1 MEYCDAGSFPELF
14 RAMSAKR
21 LFSESQYK
29 VEDEPADKRLK
40 PRRLSLAS
48 VIGKVIKLNSMNK
61 HLSDLEPWLRRL
73 VNEELENALRRCNS
87 HLFTRFHPLEN
98 QAEVETS
105 SCLQLMFSKKVL
117 PSTLFTA
124 SKIADMDNNP
134 LQLVLVDQRST
145 STTGDRV
152 LVPKADHDLS
162 LYPIKIEIVV
172 LNGEFPLRGDETWS
186 SEEFNQSIVKERAGK
201 RPLLAG
207 ELCVT
212 MREGLGLVGDIE
224 FTDNSSWIRCRE
236 FRLGAKVVPGSYKGT
251 ARIQE
256 AITESF
262 VVKDHRGESYKKK
275 HPPMLEDEV
284 WRLEKIG
291 KHGTFHKKLSSQG
304 INSVQDFLKL
314 YVVDTPRL
322 REILAGMSEKMWEVT
337 TRHASTCVLGNK
349 LYRFQGNDNCVIVL
363 NPICHVVG
371 AFIDVDGQLFP
382 AAPDLSVETN
392 YIQSLVRAAY
402 ENWNS
407 LQEAK

>member
-1 MEYCDAGSFPELF
+1 
-14 RAMSAKR
+14 
-21 LFSESQYK
+21 
-29 VEDEPADKRLK
+29 
-40 PRRLSLAS
+40 
-48 VIGKVIKLNSMNK
+48 MNK
-61 HLSDLEPWLRRL
+61 LLSDLEPWLRRW

-134 LQLVLVDQRST
+134 LQLVLVDQRSPST
-145 STTGDRV
+145 STGDRV
-152 LVPKADHDLS
+152 LVPLGDLS

-172 LNGEFPLRGDETWS
+172 LNGEFPLGGGETWS
-186 SEEFNQSIVKERAGK
+186 SEEFNQNIVKERAGK

-212 MREGLGLVGDIE
+212 MRQGLGLVGKIE
-224 FTDNSSWIRCRE
+224 FTDNSSWIRCRK
-236 FRLGAKVVPGSYKGT
+236 FRLGAKVAPGSYKGT
-251 ARIQE
+251 VRIQE
-256 AITESF
+256 AITEAF

-291 KHGTFHKKLSSQG
+291 RNGIFHTKLSSQG

-314 YVVDTPRL
+314 YVVDAPRL
-322 REILAGMSEKMWEVT
+322 REILGPGMSEKMWQIT
-337 TRHASTCVLGNK
+337 IRHAMTCVLGNK
-349 LYRFQGNDNCVIVL
+349 LYSFQGNDNCVIIL
-363 NPICHVVG
+363 NPICHVVK
-371 AFIDVDGQLFP
+371 AFIDGQLFLFP
-382 AAPDLSVETN
+382 AASDDLSVQTK
-392 YIQSLVRAAY
+392 YHIQSLVRAAY

-407 LQEAK
+407 LQLFEY